1 MTDPDQIGITTRQ
14 LLQELALAQAEYDA
28 WHGVC
33 QTAGIDPAMRVDYVD
48 ELVIRERL
56 ARASRSEEHTSELQS
71 RPHLVCRLLLE
82 KKKGASRWAA
92 TSMRASMYRTSERYT
107 LEANSDY
114 L

>member
-56 ARASRSEEHTSELQS
+56 ARASDALARHVLQHSDTILNEPLTTRCEH
-71 RPHLVCRLLLE
+71 V
-82 KKKGASRWAA
+82 
-92 TSMRASMYRTSERYT
+92 RT
-107 LEANSDY
+107 ACA
-114 L
+114 